1 MFGYGKS
8 NHNHK
13 TDGQT
18 TANLDYVLITYTS
31 GVWKLDDSQWKL
43 DTNHPKLVEGSI
55 DMYHWEIS
63 CLVMVKTVTS
73 THHCKFIIGYV

>member
-13 TDGQT
+13 TEGQT
-18 TANLDYVLITYTS
+18 TVNQPNVAIKQAS

-43 DTNHPKLVEGSI
+43 DKNITKLGKGS
-55 DMYHWEIS
+55 
-63 CLVMVKTVTS
+63 L
-73 THHCKFIIGYV
+73 YVCDWVI